1 MQKVISFITF
11 FIILAIG
18 YYWLFV
24 DQDRVDK
31 MSYLTESDHEIVGN
45 VNTVQE
51 LERRL
56 ELRYIGHGK
65 HLQQIQDEFK
75 AHYIQYQTKMD
86 SLDLVLEEIKF
97 IIEQLE
103 DRLVKKIDRNKDDIE
118 NLTDSFD
125 SFKRKSNRTVREI
138 QLDISTLKDDINVI
152 NERIDEFHKKK
163 K

>member
-18 YYWLFV
+18 YYWLFI

-31 MSYLTESDHEIVGN
+31 MSYLTESDQEIVGN

-75 AHYIQYQTKMD
+75 IHYVHSPISF
-86 SLDLVLEEIKF
+86 SLFFLVLY
-97 IIEQLE
+97 QMLSCAS
-103 DRLVKKIDRNKDDIE
+103 VH
-118 NLTDSFD
+118 
-125 SFKRKSNRTVREI
+125 RKSMV
-138 QLDISTLKDDINVI
+138 
-152 NERIDEFHKKK
+152 
-163 K
+163 